1 MSSLR
6 VPRGTAAVRDLIMT
20 SDIGVA
26 DAVRGTRVD
35 AADVVNAH
43 GEIRRRDELTIVTNV
58 IRSRPDYPEMGLDA
72 GARCC
77 VADFGLVGL
86 LIRSSPTFSHG
97 LTESIRFQ
105 DLCHPLPRSRQVRY
119 GETLV
124 IDMDPDLLPSEI
136 HHVVLDYQLA
146 AILKVWSEL
155 GAGRPARTLTLN
167 LVGSPRPHADR
178 YVELFGVRPNFGAT
192 KNQLV
197 LDATPFDEPLAS
209 AAEGAVAQLEEGCE
223 RLLMRRHARVGMV
236 AAVLDCIEQR
246 EGQANLG
253 SVADDLAMSARS
265 LRRALLAEG
274 SSFSA
279 LDGEVRLLRTTRL
292 LESTDLTIDQIS
304 SELGYS
310 ATPAFAYA
318 FKRWTG
324 TTPAAYRRRAK

>member
-1 MSSLR
+1 
-6 VPRGTAAVRDLIMT
+6 
-20 SDIGVA
+20 
-26 DAVRGTRVD
+26 
-35 AADVVNAH
+35 
-43 GEIRRRDELTIVTNV
+43 
-58 IRSRPDYPEMGLDA
+58 
-72 GARCC
+72 
-77 VADFGLVGL
+77 
-86 LIRSSPTFSHG
+86 
-97 LTESIRFQ
+97 
-105 DLCHPLPRSRQVRY
+105 
-119 GETLV
+119 
-124 IDMDPDLLPSEI
+124 
-136 HHVVLDYQLA
+136 
-146 AILKVWSEL
+146 
-155 GAGRPARTLTLN
+155 
-167 LVGSPRPHADR
+167 
-178 YVELFGVRPNFGAT
+178 
-192 KNQLV
+192 
-197 LDATPFDEPLAS
+197 
-209 AAEGAVAQLEEGCE
+209 
-223 RLLMRRHARVGMV
+223 MV